1 MENLYRLADRADITL
16 SGSGRKKILIEGD
29 YIKTL
34 VEESKLEEMNDDPD
48 VKCQVD
54 KRVDKNDKD
63 SIPDIYDR
71 LENDEDTNLE
81 EMFEEMLIDL
91 MFINFDIIDSSIGIY
106 KKDENQ
112 EKVKN
117 LDEIKTEVFYD
128 GIKSDQ
134 NED

>member
-34 VEESKLEEMNDDPD
+34 VEESKLEKINDDPD
-48 VKCQVD
+48 VHGQVD

-71 LENDEDTNLE
+71 LENDEDANLE

-106 KKDENQ
+106 NKDENQ

-117 LDEIKTEVFYD
+117 QDEIKTEDNASVVDKVFYD
-128 GIKSDQ
+128 
-134 NED
+134 